1 MCNIIQI
8 RPCHHH
14 CVMSGHFLGLRSCQ
28 HILYYMIIEMSIS
41 ATILRF
47 LHWHWLV
54 VTMVWFVRCDP
65 GWRNIRWRSRCDQNK
80 DSNMARFS
88 QRWYTVSHYHTGVDM
103 LTCYVDMYTIYL
115 ILTYHFSISCSTL
128 QLSLFDFLVCDSI
141 YTQFLTSECG
151 LARKW
156 SKFTLKSCLGQV

>member
-28 HILYYMIIEMSIS
+28 HILLLYIILYMIIEMSIS

-88 QRWYTVSHYHTGVDM
+88 QRWYTVSHWCWYADLLCWHV
-103 LTCYVDMYTIYL
+103 YN
-115 ILTYHFSISCSTL
+115 ILDTY
-128 QLSLFDFLVCDSI
+128 LSLLYQLLNSA
-141 YTQFLTSECG
+141 T
-151 LARKW
+151 
-156 SKFTLKSCLGQV
+156 